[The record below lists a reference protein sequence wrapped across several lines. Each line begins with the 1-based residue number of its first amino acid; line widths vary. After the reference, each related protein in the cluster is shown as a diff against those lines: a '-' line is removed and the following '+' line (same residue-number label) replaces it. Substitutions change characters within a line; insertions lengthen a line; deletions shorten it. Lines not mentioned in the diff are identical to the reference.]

1 MSSQNAVGGIKG
13 KDARARALDVV
24 VSSLL
29 KGGADSLEIEKEKTR
44 QMEIKR
50 EIAAMEYEVEMKR
63 LATERAK
70 IEQEFNAN

>member
-1 MSSQNAVGGIKG
+1 M
-13 KDARARALDVV
+13 DVV
-24 VSSLL
+24 VNSLL

-50 EIAAMEYEVEMKR
+50 EIAAMEYEVEMQR

-70 IEQEFNAN
+70 IEQEFKANQNQELLNEEK